1 MTGKLSEINYSRPEP
16 PVSWL
21 RGVFFDST
29 EPDPGNAGGG
39 SVFIHSFVFR
49 YGGIFLWKN
58 IHLFGMG
65 SGKGFVGGVN
75 NTSTSNSMNND
86 DNSLMSQQEITTVHI
101 KPVEQITVSRNMYL
115 YKNKEI
121 ELKELINELKSLNE
135 IEIEINPEANVSP
148 NAMDKLTKALDENN
162 LKYKV
167 IE

>member
-1 MTGKLSEINYSRPEP
+1 MSDKEKTKLN
-16 PVSWL
+16 
-21 RGVFFDST
+21 
-29 EPDPGNAGGG
+29 GNAILKCIIIIAVVIVVCLG
-39 SVFIHSFVFR
+39 II
-49 YGGIFLWKN
+49 IFLWKN